1 MNIEEIDKWLDNEY
15 GVSYTELEKLHDF
28 VVDRDREHQE
38 QKDKVVN
45 DLLKRIS
52 NLEFEV
58 EDKQR
63 EIERLNNIINEIE
76 NYFNKTKDTS
86 TLEERIIANYML
98 RYIKK
103 LKGSDKE

>member
-1 MNIEEIDKWLDNEY
+1 VNIEEIDKWLDNEY

-38 QKDKVVN
+38 QKDKTIN

-58 EDKQR
+58 EDLEKYKARCEKAR
-63 EIERLNNIINEIE
+63 EYIQSTYVTDNPIKFKNTLYEI
-76 NYFNKTKDTS
+76 
-86 TLEERIIANYML
+86 LI
-98 RYIKK
+98 
-103 LKGSDKE
+103 GSDKEWKN